1 MEKKP
6 GLTPSE
12 SLQIIS
18 GMINTVQKR
27 YCDNGFLYLFWGWL
41 AFFCGI
47 TEFILLHFFNYPQ
60 HYLVWSLTWAGLIFQ
75 VFYLRKKIKAA
86 RVRTYADT
94 IIGYVWLSFVILM
107 FVMFYQVSHLDPK
120 LMSMLVMPVMLALYG
135 LPVFLSGIILRFR
148 PLVVGGICCWILSIT
163 ASVISYEYQLLLIPV
178 AMIVAWIL
186 PGFILR
192 KKFSEEVNSREAIQ
206 NFD

>member
-1 MEKKP
+1 MEKNP
-6 GLTPSE
+6 ELTPSE

-27 YCDNGFLYLFWGWL
+27 YSENGFLYLFWGWL
-41 AFFCGI
+41 VFFCGI
-47 TEFILLHFFNYPQ
+47 TQFILLHFFAYPY
-60 HYLVWSLTWAGLIFQ
+60 HYMIWMVTWLGLIFQ
-75 VFYLRKKIKAA
+75 IFYLRKKRTET

-94 IIGYVWLSFVILM
+94 IIGYVWMSFLILM
-107 FVMFYQVSHLDPK
+107 IVIFFQLSHLSIEMK
-120 LMSMLVMPVMLALYG
+120 ELLIMPVLLALYG

-148 PLVVGGICCWILSIT
+148 PLIAGGICCWILSIT

-186 PGFILR
+186 PGYILR
-192 KKFSEEVNSREAIQ
+192 KKFSEESNSREAVQ
-206 NFD
+206 NIV